1 MQLTSSPFIA
11 SATVIGLVFTIGFM
25 ALSDAQAADHCDDM
39 RHQKGPH
46 VTTMDTDNDQ
56 RVSREEF
63 LSFHVGLF
71 NQMDQ
76 NKDGQLTEAEF
87 KLFHDKCAPP
97 KKHDDD

>member
-11 SATVIGLVFTIGFM
+11 SATVMGLVFTIGLM

-39 RHQKGPH
+39 RHKKGPH
-46 VTTMDTDNDQ
+46 VTTMDTDSDQ

-76 NKDGQLTEAEF
+76 DKDGQLTEAEF
-87 KLFHDKCAPP
+87 KLFHDKCAPS
-97 KKHDDD
+97 KKRDDD